1 MDGIKDKVIV
11 ITGASSG
18 IGKATATM
26 LAKKGAKVVVGARR
40 KENLEALVEKL
51 TSDGHTV
58 SYQVTD
64 VTKRGDIENLVQYA
78 INTYGKID
86 IIINNA
92 GIMLLSYLEKLK
104 VDEWE
109 KMVDVNIKGVLYGI
123 AAALPVMLAQGY
135 GHIINTSSIA
145 GHTADPSAAV
155 YSGTKFA
162 VRAISQGLRKEMDG
176 RVKVTVI
183 CPGVTET
190 ELGQDITDSGSAAAL
205 KELFKN
211 SIPPEAIANA
221 MIYAIEQPGN
231 VDVSE
236 IIVRQTGG
244 I

>member
-18 IGKATATM
+18 IGKATAAM
-26 LAKKGAKVVVGARR
+26 LAEKGAKVVVGARR

-51 TSDGHTV
+51 TSDGYTA
-58 SYQVTD
+58 SCQVTD
-64 VTKRGDIENLVQYA
+64 VAKRGDVENLVQHA

-86 IIINNA
+86 VIINNA

-109 KMVDVNIKGVLYGI
+109 KMIDVNIKGVLYGI

-135 GHIINTSSIA
+135 GHIINISSIA

-162 VRAISQGLRKEMDG
+162 VRAVSQGLRKEMDG

-211 SIPPEAIANA
+211 SIPPEAIAKA

>member
-18 IGKATATM
+18 IGKATAAM
-26 LAKKGAKVVVGARR
+26 LAEKGAKVVVGARR

-51 TSDGHTV
+51 TSDGYIA
-58 SYQVTD
+58 SCQVTD
-64 VTKRGDIENLVQYA
+64 VAKRGDVENLVQHA

-86 IIINNA
+86 VIINNA

-109 KMVDVNIKGVLYGI
+109 KMIDVNIKGVLYGI

-135 GHIINTSSIA
+135 GHIINISSIA

-211 SIPPEAIANA
+211 SIPPEAIAKA

>member
-1 MDGIKDKVIV
+1 MGEIRDKVIV

-40 KENLEALVEKL
+40 EEKLKAIVEKL
-51 TSDGHTV
+51 ISDGYTA

-64 VTKRGDIENLVQYA
+64 VTKRSDVESLVRYA
-78 INTYGKID
+78 ISTYGKVD
-86 IIINNA
+86 VIINNA
-92 GIMLLSYLEKLK
+92 GIMPLSYLEKLK

-109 KMVDVNIKGVLYGI
+109 KMIDVNIKGVLYGI
-123 AAALPVMLAQGY
+123 AAALPVMLKQGH
-135 GHIINTSSIA
+135 GHIINTSSLS

-162 VRAISQGLRKEMDG
+162 VRAISEGLRKEMDG

-183 CPGVTET
+183 CPGITET
-190 ELGQDITDSGSAAAL
+190 ELGQNITDSDSAAAL
-205 KELFKN
+205 KELRKN

-221 MIYAIEQPGN
+221 MVYAIEQPDH

>member
-26 LAKKGAKVVVGARR
+26 LAEKGAKVVVGARR
-40 KENLEALVEKL
+40 KENLEALVAKL
-51 TSDGHTV
+51 TADGYTA

-64 VTKRGDIENLVQYA
+64 VTKREDVKNLVQYA
-78 INTYGKID
+78 INSYGKID
-86 IIINNA
+86 VIINNA

-104 VDEWE
+104 VAEWE
-109 KMVDVNIKGVLYGI
+109 KMIDVNIKGVLYGI
-123 AAALPVMLAQGY
+123 AAALPIMLEQGY

-211 SIPPEAIANA
+211 SIPPEAIAKA

>member
-1 MDGIKDKVIV
+1 MEGIKDKVIV

-18 IGKATATM
+18 IGKATAAM

-51 TSDGHTV
+51 ISDGYTA

-64 VTKRGDIENLVQYA
+64 VTKRGDVENLVQHA

-86 IIINNA
+86 VIINNA

-109 KMVDVNIKGVLYGI
+109 KMIDVNIKGVLYGI
-123 AAALPVMLAQGY
+123 AAALPIMLEQGY

-221 MIYAIEQPGN
+221 MIYAIEQTGN

-236 IIVRQTGG
+236 IIVRQAGG